1 MEKARFLLTRKRA
14 FLLAYASYICHRAS
28 HWQINRYFSAV
39 VPLRI
44 AEEGLLFRY
53 HRGLDFAQNRPHFKY
68 DSYFFL
74 LNRHF
79 VL

>member
-1 MEKARFLLTRKRA
+1 LTGKRA
-14 FLLAYASYICHRAS
+14 FLLAYASYICRRANR
-28 HWQINRYFSAV
+28 WQIDRYFNAV
-39 VPLRI
+39 VPLRL

-68 DSYFFL
+68 DSYFLFS
-74 LNRHF
+74 NRHF